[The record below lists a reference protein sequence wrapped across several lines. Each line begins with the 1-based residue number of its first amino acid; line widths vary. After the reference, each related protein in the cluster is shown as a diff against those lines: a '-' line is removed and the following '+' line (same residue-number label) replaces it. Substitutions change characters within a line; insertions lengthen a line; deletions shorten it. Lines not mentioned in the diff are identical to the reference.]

1 MHTPYGLWKR
11 TDGALQG
18 NFYIFYQ
25 RLQISASHTITE
37 SGKGQVKKEENRL
50 CELQLLIKNIRGE
63 EHEEN

>member
-25 RLQISASHTITE
+25 RLQISASHTMVIIKI
-37 SGKGQVKKEENRL
+37 GRQMYRVIQKEVYYAGSRENAPY
-50 CELQLLIKNIRGE
+50 
-63 EHEEN
+63 